1 MIINIKESAVM
12 MKRIKHNIMARM
24 LRGVVPTALLGCC
37 SILSAQGEGKPWE
50 TDVMSVNREPMR
62 AYAHQYRTEK
72 DALTFDRAN
81 AVRQS
86 LNGSWKF
93 KWSKLPEESP
103 EGFHRTDFNVS
114 GWDSIEVPSNW
125 QMKGYGKPMYK
136 NSGFY
141 NFDEKKFPKI
151 ETPYG
156 NPTGCYKRTF
166 DLDSELH
173 GKQVFIHFDGVEAGF
188 QLWVNGKYV
197 GYSEDSKL
205 PTEFNLTPYLKSG
218 ENSIACRVFRWTSG
232 SWLEDQ
238 DGFNMS
244 GIYRD
249 VWLFATP
256 DLAIRDFFAT
266 ADLDADYK
274 DASLNVEVK
283 VKNYAQV
290 SSKPHTVQCAI
301 AGKTAEIKI
310 LALSPG
316 EERALSVKMAIEN
329 PRKWTAETP
338 SLYPLLLK
346 LSDGSKVAQITGT
359 EFGFRKLEIK
369 GNVLMLNGKPFI
381 QYGTNRVEHDPVK
394 GHYITRER
402 LEKELA
408 LMKQYNIN
416 SIRTAHFPFNSE
428 FYVLCNRYGFYVM
441 DEANC
446 ESNRFKPVKLP
457 HWKAH
462 HEERMTRMM
471 ERDKNHP
478 SIVAWSVGN
487 EAEPHANMA
496 AMHHVAKRIDTTR
509 PTTYHYWGDPAP
521 YDIVSGGTAQK
532 DRFRYYG
539 LEEWEANGKQKHKKP
554 YIRTEGTHGM
564 GNAMGSL
571 NEVVEIMEK
580 YPRLGGFYFWDWV
593 DQGVLTQTEDG
604 TPFIG
609 YGGDFGEISHSR
621 NFCLNGAV
629 MADLSKTGKLI
640 EVGYAYQKTDF
651 EWSDASK
658 KQIKIHNRNF
668 FINLDSYKLNWVLSK
683 NGVEVKTGTIGKV
696 KVNPQASAV
705 IGSPVD
711 PATLDGND
719 EWLLKLV
726 LVSTKAELGL
736 PAGHPVAAEQLSI
749 RAYAFSQ
756 PETAQTVTIEK
767 NQNNAEVKGNAFSA
781 KIDMKTGL
789 ITNYVY
795 KGKKIMERGPK
806 LNFWRAPLDNDKHYV
821 KAWNKVSLQNLN
833 YKLISAKLE
842 NNRLIAKYDIKAK
855 KGNGFRATAITS
867 FASDGAIHFEYEVK
881 PYGKQLKKLESLP
894 KIGVQ
899 TILPKGLDSMTWY
912 GKGPF
917 HNYHDRNRGS
927 FLGLYEKSVDDMYVP
942 YPVPQEYGNMTNVR
956 WAQMLD
962 QNKQGWIVKSD
973 RAFETSAR
981 PYTDTNLTDARHTFD
996 LKRTD
1001 EVYWNIDYKQC
1012 GVGNASCG
1020 TAGPVPEV
1028 RVKPEPVKFA
1038 FSLSPA
1044 VKGTK

>member
-1 MIINIKESAVM
+1 M
-12 MKRIKHNIMARM
+12 MKEVIFGIFVG
-24 LRGVVPTALLGCC
+24 GVATWG
-37 SILSAQGEGKPWE
+37 AQGAGKPWE
-50 TDVMSVNREPMR
+50 TDVLSENREPMR
-62 AYAHQYRTEK
+62 AYAHQYRSEK
-72 DALTFDRAN
+72 EALTFERSN
-81 AVRQS
+81 AVNQS
-86 LNGSWKF
+86 LNGAWKF
-93 KWSKLPEESP
+93 KWSKLPEGSP
-103 EGFHRTDFNVS
+103 EGFYRTDFDVS

-125 QMKGYGKPMYK
+125 QMKGYGKPMYN
-136 NSGFY
+136 NSGYY
-141 NFDEKKFPKI
+141 NFAEDKFPKI

-166 DLDSELH
+166 TLEPELR

-188 QLWVNGKYV
+188 QLWVNGEYV

-205 PTEFNLTPYLKSG
+205 SAEFNLTPYLKAG
-218 ENSIACRVFRWTSG
+218 DNTIACRVFRWTSG

-266 ADLDADYK
+266 ADLDAEYR
-274 DASLNVEVK
+274 DAQLNVELK
-283 VKNYAQV
+283 VKNYATV
-290 SSKPHTVQCAI
+290 PSKPHSVLCAI
-301 AGKTAEIKI
+301 AGKTAPIEIPS
-310 LALSPG
+310 LSPG
-316 EERALSVKMAIEN
+316 EERVLSVQMTIEN

-338 SLYPLLLK
+338 NLYPLLLK
-346 LSDGSKVAQITGT
+346 LSDGSKVTQITGT

-369 GNVLMLNGKPFI
+369 GNVLTLNGKPFI
-381 QYGTNRVEHDPVK
+381 QYGANRVEHDPVN

-402 LEKELA
+402 LEEEFA

-446 ESNRFKPVKLP
+446 ESNRFKPVKQP
-457 HWKAH
+457 RWKAH
-462 HEERMTRMM
+462 HEDRMTRMM

-496 AMHHVAKRIDTTR
+496 AMHHAAKRIDTTR

-521 YDIVSGGTAQK
+521 YDIVSGGTLEK

-539 LEEWEANGKQKHKKP
+539 LEDWEAVGKHDHAKP

-580 YPRLGGFYFWDWV
+580 YPRLGGYYFWDWV
-593 DQGVLTQTEDG
+593 DQGVQTQTEDG
-604 TPFIG
+604 TPYIG
-609 YGGDFGEISHSR
+609 YGGDFGEITHSR

-640 EVGYAYQKTDF
+640 EVGYAYQKADF

-668 FINLDSYKLNWVLSK
+668 FINLDRFQLGWALLK
-683 NGVEVKTGTIGKV
+683 NGVEVKTGTIGKIDV
-696 KVNPQASAV
+696 DPQTYAL
-705 IGSPVD
+705 INSPVD
-711 PATLDGND
+711 PAALNTGD
-719 EWLLKLV
+719 EWLLNYV
-726 LVSTKAELGL
+726 LVSETAELGM
-736 PAGHPVAAEQLSI
+736 PSGHPVAAEQLSI
-749 RAYAFSQ
+749 HAYSFAQ
-756 PETAQTVTIEK
+756 PAKQVRHVAIKRKQDTATVTGK
-767 NQNNAEVKGNAFSA
+767 KFSA
-781 KIDMKTGL
+781 QIDMQTGL
-789 ITNYVY
+789 ISEYVY
-795 KGKKIMERGPK
+795 KGKKMMNRGPK
-806 LNFWRAPLDNDKHYV
+806 LNFWRIPLDNDKLYV
-821 KAWNKVSLQNLN
+821 KEWEKVGLHDLKNVLV
-833 YKLISAKLE
+833 SAKLE
-842 NNRLIAKYDIKAK
+842 NNQLIAEYDIQAQ
-855 KGNGFRATAITS
+855 KGNGFRATSITR
-867 FASDGAIHFEYEVK
+867 FAPDGTIHFEYEVN
-881 PYGKQLKKLESLP
+881 PYGQQLKELESLP
-894 KIGVQ
+894 KIGLQ
-899 TILPKGLDSMTWY
+899 ATLPKALETMTWY
-912 GKGPF
+912 GKGPY

-927 FLGLYEKSVDDMYVP
+927 FLGVYEASVDDMYVP

-956 WAQMLD
+956 WVQMRD
-962 QNKQGWIVKSD
+962 QNKQGWTVESD
-973 RAFETSAR
+973 QVFETSAR
-981 PYTDTNLTDARHTFD
+981 PYTDKNLTDAKHTFD
-996 LKRTD
+996 LTRAG

-1020 TAGPVPEV
+1020 NVSPVPEA
-1028 RVKPEPVKFA
+1028 RVIPKPVKFC
-1038 FSLSPA
+1038 FVLSPA
-1044 VKGTK
+1044 SSGSNRIVSAK

>member
-1 MIINIKESAVM
+1 MIKR
-12 MKRIKHNIMARM
+12 MKHIIVGRM
-24 LRGVVPTALLGCC
+24 FRSVFPVVLVGCC
-37 SILSAQGEGKPWE
+37 SSWAQAAGKPWE
-50 TDVMSVNREPMR
+50 TDVLSENREPMR
-62 AYAHQYRTEK
+62 AYAHQYRSEK
-72 DALTFDRAN
+72 EALTFERAH
-81 AVRQS
+81 AVHQS
-86 LNGSWKF
+86 LNGAWKF
-93 KWSKLPEESP
+93 KWSKLPEGSP
-103 EGFHRTDFNVS
+103 EGFYRPDFDVS

-136 NSGFY
+136 NSGYY
-141 NFDEKKFPKI
+141 NFAENKFPKI

-156 NPTGCYKRTF
+156 NPTGSYKRTF
-166 DLDSELH
+166 KLDSELQ

-205 PTEFNLTPYLKSG
+205 PTEFNLTPYLKKG
-218 ENSIACRVFRWTSG
+218 ENTIACRVFRWTSG

-256 DLAIRDFFAT
+256 DLAILDFFAT
-266 ADLDADYK
+266 ADLDADYR
-274 DASLNVEVK
+274 DAALNLELK
-283 VKNYAQV
+283 VKNYANAP
-290 SSKPHTVQCAI
+290 SRKHTAQCTI
-301 AGKTAEIKI
+301 AGKTAEVEIPS
-310 LALSPG
+310 LAPG
-316 EERALSVKMAIEN
+316 EERKFSAQMAIAN
-329 PRKWTAETP
+329 PLKWTAETP
-338 SLYPLLLK
+338 NLYPLLLK
-346 LSDGSKVAQITGT
+346 LSDGAKVTQITGT

-369 GNVLMLNGKPFI
+369 GNVLTLNGKPFI
-381 QYGTNRVEHDPVK
+381 QYGANRVEHDPVN

-402 LEKELA
+402 LEGELA

-416 SIRTAHFPFNSE
+416 SIRTAHFPFDSE

-446 ESNRFKPVKLP
+446 ESNRFKPVKQP
-457 HWKAH
+457 RWKAH

-478 SIVAWSVGN
+478 SIVVWSVGN
-487 EAEPHANMA
+487 EAEAHANMA
-496 AMHHVAKRIDTTR
+496 AMHHAAKRIDTTR

-521 YDIVSGGTAQK
+521 YDIMSGGTAKK

-539 LEEWEANGKQKHKKP
+539 LEEWEANGKHVHKKT

-593 DQGVLTQTEDG
+593 DQGVLTQTQDG

-609 YGGDFGEISHSR
+609 YGGDFGEIKHSSS
-621 NFCLNGAV
+621 FCLNGAV
-629 MADLSKTGKLI
+629 MADLTKTGKLI

-668 FINLDSYKLNWVLSK
+668 FINLDRYQLDWVLLK
-683 NGVEVKTGTIGKV
+683 NGTEVKTGTIGKI

-705 IGSPVD
+705 IDAPVD
-711 PATLDGND
+711 HATLDAGD
-719 EWLLKLV
+719 EWLLELM
-726 LVSTKAELGL
+726 LRSTTAELGL
-736 PAGHPVAAEQLSI
+736 PAGHSVAAEQLSI
-749 RAYAFSQ
+749 HAYAFGQ
-756 PETAQTVTIEK
+756 LEKGPAVAIERK
-767 NQNNAEVKGNAFSA
+767 QNIATVKGKTFSA
-781 KIDMKTGL
+781 QIDMKTGL
-789 ITNYVY
+789 ISEYVY
-795 KGKKIMERGPK
+795 NGKKMMNRGPK
-806 LNFWRAPLDNDKHYV
+806 LNFWRAALDNDKLYV
-821 KAWNKVSLQNLN
+821 KEWKELGLQQLN
-833 YKLISAKLE
+833 HKLVSAKVE
-842 NNRLIAKYDIKAK
+842 NNQLIATYDIQGQ
-855 KGNGFRATAITS
+855 KGNGFRATASTR
-867 FASDGAIHFEYEVK
+867 FAADGTIHFDYEVE
-881 PYGKQLKKLESLP
+881 PYGPQLKKLESLP

-899 TILPKGLDSMTWY
+899 AVLPKTLDTMAWY

-927 FLGLYEKSVDDMYVP
+927 FLGVYEKSVDKMYVP

-956 WAQMLD
+956 WVQMLD
-962 QNKQGWIVKSD
+962 SGKQGWTAKSD

-981 PYTDTNLTDARHTFD
+981 HYSDKNLTDARHTFD

-1001 EVYWNIDYKQC
+1001 EIYWNIDYKQC

-1020 TAGPVPEV
+1020 TAAPVPAA
-1028 RVKPEPVKFA
+1028 RVNPKPVKFS
-1038 FSLSPA
+1038 FVLTPS
-1044 VKGTK
+1044 VD